1 MLGTGAE
8 ADFRIWEFELLYVLV
23 ACFFGGTKESSGF
36 VVGFREMFKSA

>member
-23 ACFFGGTKESSGF
+23 ACFLEVQK
-36 VVGFREMFKSA
+36 RALAL